1 MNCRMKKVLMML
13 AASAALL
20 SCGGVQTPVNTLR
33 APAYPLVT
41 IDPYMSVWSWSDNL
55 YDRAPR
61 HWSNRAYPLTGVLT
75 VDGESYRF
83 MGDVVDTYRS
93 ILPTARA
100 GAWTARYTFDP
111 KKGKARHAKDWE
123 TGVGGFSSRENVL
136 GYAHWPDDKPD
147 IWVRR
152 TFSGADVPAEGDLF
166 LEVSLKDWG
175 DFTLNGKEVASK
187 VQRGERQRIP
197 VSRDLIKEGE
207 NVLEAHGANPIGR
220 ALLDFGLIV
229 RYKKAQPWPQT
240 ARQLVADVQATTT
253 HYRFECGPVELAVD
267 FTAPLLMEDLDLL
280 SRPVN
285 YLSYTVSPRDGKKH
299 DVVLRLQAGP
309 AWALDDVVSETA
321 VLDAYKKD
329 GLVWLKASN
338 AVQKPLARCGDDVRI
353 NWGSFLMAAEN
364 GTATVEDGNL
374 NWVREMPSVKGVSGK
389 VMLGYD
395 DGGNALQYFGENLP
409 PYWNRDGK
417 SSIEKQ
423 FVLANKEYKA
433 LMRSCRT
440 FDLELYQEALEEG
453 GRQYAELCAL
463 AYRQAVAA
471 HKLVQAPSGEL
482 LWLSKEN
489 NSGGF
494 IGTVDVAYPASP
506 IFLKYNPALAE
517 GLLTPIFEFSES
529 GRWDKPYPAH
539 DMGNFPLANGQTYP
553 TDMPVEEGGNMLIM
567 SAAVCKYSGKPD
579 VARKHWETLTRWVGY
594 LVEKGLDPENQLCTD
609 DFAGHLAH
617 NANLSVKAIL
627 GIASYGY
634 MAGLLGY
641 QDVEKEYMDRAR
653 EMAEKWEEMAR
664 DGDHYSLTFDRKG
677 TWSQKYNMVWDE
689 VLDFDI
695 FSDEIMEK
703 EIPYYLTKQNKY
715 GLPLD
720 SRATYTKTDWILW
733 TASMAENSE
742 DFQALVAP
750 VWDFMNE
757 TVDRVPMTDW
767 PFTDNPHRRG
777 FKARSVVGGYFIKM
791 L

>member
-1 MNCRMKKVLMML
+1 MINRMKKVLMLL

-20 SCGGVQTPVNTLR
+20 SCDRQELPVNTLR

-41 IDPYMSVWSWSDNL
+41 IDPFMSVWSWNDNL
-55 YDRAPR
+55 YDHSPM
-61 HWSNRAYPLTGVLT
+61 HWSNREYPLTGVLT
-75 VDGESYRF
+75 VDGEDFRF
-83 MGDVVDTYRS
+83 MGDAVDTWRS
-93 ILPTARA
+93 ILATGRG
-100 GAWTARYTFDP
+100 GAWEARYTYDP
-111 KKGKARHAKDWE
+111 SVARRKGDAGWE
-123 TGVGGFSSRENVL
+123 RGVGGFSSRENVL
-136 GYAHWPDDKPD
+136 GHSQWPDDKPEL
-147 IWVRR
+147 WVHRY
-152 TFSGADVPAEGDLF
+152 FSSADVPAEGDLF
-166 LEVSLKDWG
+166 LEVSLKDWA

-187 VQRGERQRIP
+187 VQRGERQRLP
-197 VSRDLIKEGE
+197 VSRDLIVPGE
-207 NVLEAHGANPIGR
+207 NVIEAHGANPIGR
-220 ALLDFGLIV
+220 ALLDFGLVV
-229 RYKKAQPWPQT
+229 RYQKPQPWPQT
-240 ARQLVADVQATTT
+240 ARQLLADVQATTT
-253 HYRFECGPVELAVD
+253 HYRFECGPVELDVD
-267 FTAPLLMEDLDLL
+267 FTAPLLMENLDLV

-285 YLSYTVSPRDGKKH
+285 YLSYTIRPRDGQKH
-299 DVVLRLQAGP
+299 DVKLRLQAGP
-309 AWALDDVVSETA
+309 AWALDDAVSETA
-321 VLDAYKKD
+321 VLDAYEKE

-338 AVQKPLARCGDDVRI
+338 EIQKPLGRCGDDVRQ
-353 NWGSFLMAAEN
+353 NWGSFLMTAEN

-374 NWVREMPSVKGVSGK
+374 NWVREMPAVKQVKGM

-423 FVLANKEYKA
+423 FALACRDYKA
-433 LMRSCRT
+433 ILRSCRT
-440 FDLELYQEALEEG
+440 FDRELYEEALEKG
-453 GRQYAELCAL
+453 GRRYAELCAL

-517 GLLTPIFEFSES
+517 GLLTPIFEYAES

-539 DMGNFPLANGQTYP
+539 DVGNFPLANGQTYP
-553 TDMPVEEGGNMLIM
+553 TDMPVEENGNMLIM
-567 SAAVCKYSGKPD
+567 SAAVCKFSNSPE

-594 LVEKGLDPENQLCTD
+594 LLEKGLDPENQLCTD

-634 MAGLLGY
+634 MAGLLGE
-641 QDVEKEYMDRAR
+641 QDIEKEYMDKAR
-653 EMAEKWEEMAR
+653 EMAVKWEEMAR

-677 TWSQKYNMVWDE
+677 TWSQKYNMVWDT
-689 VLDFDI
+689 VLGFNI
-695 FSDEIMEK
+695 FPKEIMEK
-703 EIPYYLTKQNKY
+703 EIPYYLTRQNQY

-733 TASMAENSE
+733 TATMAATPEQFE
-742 DFQALVAP
+742 ALVAP
-750 VWDFMNE
+750 VWNFMNE

>member
-1 MNCRMKKVLMML
+1 MKKVLMML

-20 SCGGVQTPVNTLR
+20 SCGEKEPPVNTLR

-41 IDPYMSVWSWSDNL
+41 IDPFMNVWSWNDNL
-55 YDRAPR
+55 YDHSPM

-75 VDGESYRF
+75 VDGEDYRF
-83 MGDVVDTYRS
+83 MGDGVDTWHS
-93 ILPTARA
+93 ILPSARA
-100 GAWTARYTFDP
+100 GAWEAQYTYSGQEDS
-111 KKGKARHAKDWE
+111 WQS
-123 TGVGGFSSRENVL
+123 GVGGFSSRENIL
-136 GYAHWPDDKPD
+136 GFSKWPDDKPELR
-147 IWVRR
+147 VRR
-152 TFSGADVPAEGDLF
+152 TFSAADVPPDGDLY
-166 LEVSLKDWG
+166 LEVSLTDG
-175 DFTLNGKEVASK
+175 AGFTLNGKEVASK
-187 VQRGERQRIP
+187 VERGNRQLLK
-197 VSRDLIKEGE
+197 VSRELLVQGE
-207 NVLEAHGANPIGR
+207 NVIEAHGINPTGR
-220 ALLDFGLIV
+220 ALLDFGFV
-229 RYKKAQPWPQT
+229 VCHKYTQQWPRT
-240 ARQLVADVQATTT
+240 ARQLLANVQATTT
-253 HYRFECGPVELAVD
+253 HYRFECGPMELDVD
-267 FTAPLLMEDLDLL
+267 FTAPLLLDNLDLV

-285 YLSYTVSPRDGKKH
+285 YLSYTLRSCDGKKH
-299 DVVLRLQAGP
+299 DIALRLQAGP
-309 AWALDDVVSETA
+309 AWALDDVVAETA
-321 VLDAYKKD
+321 VLEAYEKD

-338 AVQKPLARCGDDVRI
+338 SKQNPLGRSGDDVRQ

-364 GTATVEDGNL
+364 GSAAVEDGTL
-374 NWVREMPSVKGVSGK
+374 NWVREMPAVKKESGK

-409 PYWNRDGK
+409 PYWNQDGK
-417 SSIEKQ
+417 SSIEEQ
-423 FVLANKEYKA
+423 FDRACKEYKA
-433 LMRSCRT
+433 VMRRCRS
-440 FDLELYQEALEEG
+440 FDRELYQEALDKG
-453 GRQYAELCAL
+453 GRQYADLCAL

-506 IFLKYNPALAE
+506 LFLKYNPALAE
-517 GLLTPIFEFSES
+517 GLLTPIFEYAES

-539 DMGNFPLANGQTYP
+539 DLGNFPLANGQTYP
-553 TDMPVEEGGNMLIM
+553 TDMPVEENGNMLIM
-567 SAAVCKYSGKPD
+567 SAAVCKFSGSAA
-579 VARKHWETLTRWVGY
+579 VARKHWSTLTRWVGY

-634 MAGLLGY
+634 MAGLLGEKEL
-641 QDVEKEYMDRAR
+641 EKEYMDKAR
-653 EMAEKWEEMAR
+653 EMAVKWEEMAR
-664 DGDHYSLTFDRKG
+664 DEDHYSLTFDRKG
-677 TWSQKYNMVWDE
+677 TWSQKYNMVWDK
-689 VLDFDI
+689 VLGLGI
-695 FSDEIMEK
+695 FPEGIMEK
-703 EIPYYLTKQNKY
+703 EIPYYLTRQNRY

-733 TASMAENSE
+733 TATMASTPEQ
-742 DFQALVAP
+742 FGQLVAP

-767 PFTDNPHRRG
+767 PFTDSPHRRG

>member
-1 MNCRMKKVLMML
+1 MKKVLMIL
-13 AASAALL
+13 AASAALF
-20 SCGGVQTPVNTLR
+20 SCKEGELPVNTLR

-41 IDPYMSVWSWSDNL
+41 IDPYMSVWSWNDNL
-55 YDRAPR
+55 YDHSPM
-61 HWSNRAYPLTGVLT
+61 HWSNRAYLFTGVLT
-75 VDGESYRF
+75 VDGEDYRF
-83 MGDVVDTYRS
+83 MGDGVDSWES
-93 ILPTARA
+93 ILPTGRA
-100 GAWTARYTFDP
+100 GAWEARYTYDP
-111 KKGKARHAKDWE
+111 AKKNGQDWQ
-123 TGVGGFSSRENVL
+123 TGVGGFSSRENVV
-136 GYAHWPDDKPD
+136 GFSQWPDDKPD
-147 IWVRR
+147 LWVRR
-152 TFSGADVPAEGDLF
+152 TFSGADVPADGDLY

-187 VQRGERQRIP
+187 VPRGERQLLS
-197 VSRDLIKEGE
+197 VSRDLLVEGE
-207 NVLEAHGANPIGR
+207 NVIEAYGANPIGR
-220 ALLDFGLIV
+220 ALLDFGLV
-229 RYKKAQPWPQT
+229 VCHKTVQRWPRT
-240 ARQLVADVQATTT
+240 ARQLLADVQATTT
-253 HYRFECGPVELAVD
+253 HYRFQCGPVELDVD
-267 FTAPLLMEDLDLL
+267 FTAPLLLDKLDLV

-285 YLSYTVSPRDGKKH
+285 YLSYTVRARDGKKH
-299 DVVLRLQAGP
+299 DLALRLQAGP
-309 AWALDDVVSETA
+309 AWALDDVAAETA
-321 VLDAYKKD
+321 VLEAYNKD

-338 AVQKPLARCGDDVRI
+338 ATQNPLGRCGDDVRQ

-364 GTATVEDGNL
+364 GSAAVEDGTL
-374 NWVREMPSVKGVSGK
+374 NWVREMPAVKKVSGK

-423 FVLANKEYKA
+423 FDLARREYKA
-433 LMRSCRT
+433 VMRSCRS
-440 FDLELYQEALEEG
+440 FDRELYQEALGKG

-494 IGTVDVAYPASP
+494 VGTVDVAYPASP
-506 IFLKYNPALAE
+506 LFLKYNPALAE
-517 GLLTPIFEFSES
+517 GLLTPIFEYAES

-539 DMGNFPLANGQTYP
+539 DLGNFPLANGQTYP
-553 TDMPVEEGGNMLIM
+553 TDMPVEENGNMLIM
-567 SAAVCKYSGKPD
+567 SAAVCKFSGSAD
-579 VARKHWETLTRWVGY
+579 VARKHWNTLTRWVGY

-634 MAGLLGY
+634 MAGLLGE
-641 QDVEKEYMDRAR
+641 QDVEKEYMDKAR
-653 EMAEKWEEMAR
+653 EMALKWEEMAR
-664 DGDHYSLTFDRKG
+664 DEDHYSLTFDRKG
-677 TWSQKYNMVWDE
+677 TWSQKYNMVWDK
-689 VLDFDI
+689 VLGLGI
-695 FSDEIMEK
+695 FPETIMEK
-703 EIPYYLTKQNKY
+703 EIPYYLTRQNRY

-720 SRATYTKTDWILW
+720 SRASYTKTDWILW
-733 TASMAENSE
+733 TATMASTQQQFEE
-742 DFQALVAP
+742 LVAP
-750 VWDFMNE
+750 VWVFMNE

-767 PFTDNPHRRG
+767 PFTDSPKRRG

>member
-20 SCGGVQTPVNTLR
+20 SCGDVQTPVNTLR

-83 MGDVVDTYRS
+83 MGDGVDTYRS

-111 KKGKARHAKDWE
+111 KKGKDRHAIDWE

-136 GYAHWPDDKPD
+136 GHAPWPDDKPD
-147 IWVRR
+147 LWVCR
-152 TFSGADVPAEGDLF
+152 TFSGTDVPAEGALF
-166 LEVSLKDWG
+166 LEVSTKDWA

-197 VSRDLIKEGE
+197 VSRDLIKDGE

-267 FTAPLLMEDLDLL
+267 FTAPLLMEDLELL

-285 YLSYTVSPRDGKKH
+285 YLSYTIRPRDGKKH

-321 VLDAYKKD
+321 VLDTYKKD

-364 GTATVEDGNL
+364 GTATVEDDNL

-433 LMRSCRT
+433 LMRSCRS
-440 FDLELYQEALEEG
+440 FDLELYEEALEKG

-517 GLLTPIFEFSES
+517 GLLTPIFEFAES

-539 DMGNFPLANGQTYP
+539 DLGNFPLANGQTYP

-567 SAAVCKYSGKPD
+567 SAAVCKFSGRPD

-634 MAGLLGY
+634 MAGLLGE
-641 QDVEKEYMDRAR
+641 QDLEKEYMDKAR

-664 DGDHYSLTFDRKG
+664 DEDHYSLTFDRKG

-733 TASMAENSE
+733 TASMADSSE